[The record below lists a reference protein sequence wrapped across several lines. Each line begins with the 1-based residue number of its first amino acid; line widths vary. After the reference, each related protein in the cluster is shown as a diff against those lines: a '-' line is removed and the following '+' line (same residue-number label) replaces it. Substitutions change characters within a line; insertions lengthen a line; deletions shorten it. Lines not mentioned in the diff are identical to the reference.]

1 MVETDRDGLLF
12 TLRDRRYRRVAL
24 LHELRRPRSVPFE
37 RDGDRWLLRW
47 TPPGAERLEYLVE
60 IEHRDGRVE
69 TGPDPENPLRVTGVF
84 GDKSVAEL
92 PDYAAPPWA
101 GDADS
106 PPGDLR
112 SLTLPSRLLRTEL
125 EVELWSAADSDP
137 AAPLPLLLVH
147 DGPQYA
153 EYSLLLR
160 LLDHLVAFGEL
171 PPLRAALL
179 PPPGD
184 RNESYSAST
193 RYARALTEEW
203 LPQLLEAAPTE
214 PKPVLAGASLG
225 ALAALHAHWVR
236 PDALG
241 GLFLQSGSY
250 FRRRFDRHESQ
261 FGRFARITRF
271 VSTAVNGRSDPP
283 HIPVTFT
290 VGAAE
295 ENLENNRVVAEA
307 LQQRGWDAR
316 LVEHRDAHNWV
327 SWRDALHPHLADLL
341 VRAGAG

>member
-1 MVETDRDGLLF
+1 MVETDGKELVF
-12 TLRDRRYRRVAL
+12 SLRDRRYRRVSL
-24 LHELRRPRSVPFE
+24 LHELRRPRSLPFE
-37 RDGDRWLLRW
+37 RDGDRWVLRW
-47 TPPGAERLEYLVE
+47 APPGADRLEYLLE
-60 IEHRDGRVE
+60 LEHREGSVE
-69 TGPDPENPLRVTGVF
+69 TVPDPDNPLRVAGVF

-92 PDYAAPPWA
+92 PDYVAAPWA
-101 GDADS
+101 DDADS
-106 PPGDLR
+106 TAGDLR
-112 SLTLPSRLLRTEL
+112 TLALPSRLLRTEL
-125 EVELWSAADSDP
+125 GVELWSAADSDP
-137 AAPLPLLLVH
+137 AAPLPLLVVH

-214 PKPVLAGASLG
+214 PKPVLMGASLG
-225 ALAALHAHWVR
+225 ALAALHAHWTR

-250 FRRRFDRHESQ
+250 FRRRLDPHESQ

-271 VSTAVNGRSDPP
+271 VSTVVNGRTDAPP
-283 HIPVTFT
+283 VPVTVT
-290 VGAAE
+290 VGTAE

-307 LQQRGWDAR
+307 LQRRGWDAR

-327 SWRDALHPHLADLL
+327 SWRDVLHPHLLDLL